1 MAGHIAGYGDEQ
13 SFQDLSLFSSLETI
27 CTVYGP
33 QIRQYFNFL
42 RFIIFTNLI
51 FFLLTLISFVPHVSK
66 TTDMLKTVG
75 ASLGQGSSTS
85 TSKLDILFL
94 SSYQPSSDG
103 AWTAMVALCSILS
116 FLTGP
121 MYILASTYIFKDYIG
136 ASERN
141 LSAEDDVIEDNRDQT
156 AGYNL
161 RLIINYL
168 LFCVCCGVPALIM
181 YVMFESI
188 AKSTMQQSYDRGAE
202 AGTNAFSEVL
212 TLVYALVPSAIVSLS
227 NIAFASVVDMLNRWD
242 KHPTWSK
249 YRNHRLFKILGFRIV
264 NVMCLFVFKYFS
276 DVPFYTCVTR
286 RISFQVFTF
295 IIMELTINNFMEIFL
310 PAIMTFVGSLFSKA
324 SAADASDEDSKPE
337 FELSEEY
344 FEITYRQFIMYMGI
358 SVFPM
363 LSAITL
369 ATNILELVV
378 DRYRLMRVCA
388 RPKGMVPGGRKK
400 IFVQLM
406 GAAVFGLL
414 AFPCGLVW
422 FADGSFL
429 CWPCPHYSKYGSSN
443 FANIS
448 SSNGAALVPQ
458 ASFQAAGGESQ
469 TCSQVSEFE
478 EPKCF
483 ADGNEVS
490 VAEIRFHVDRMR
502 NWDQK
507 AREPL
512 NRAGHADW
520 LVEYRSSNKW
530 LADKKELRSNRRCAC
545 NPCVQVKMVPFP
557 DLSRS
562 GHTLLFASVSASRTT
577 ASGVQMLAVCVP
589 IYVATL
595 TCT

>member
-1 MAGHIAGYGDEQ
+1 ME
-13 SFQDLSLFSSLETI
+13 LL
-27 CTVYGP
+27 GP

-42 RFIIFTNLI
+42 RFIILTNLV

-295 IIMELTINNFMEIFL
+295 ML
-310 PAIMTFVGSLFSKA
+310 PSLCLPL
-324 SAADASDEDSKPE
+324 ADGP
-337 FELSEEY
+337 
-344 FEITYRQFIMYMGI
+344 
-358 SVFPM
+358 
-363 LSAITL
+363 
-369 ATNILELVV
+369 LV
-378 DRYRLMRVCA
+378 RA
-388 RPKGMVPGGRKK
+388 GRPRG
-400 IFVQLM
+400 
-406 GAAVFGLL
+406 GAAAPADV
-414 AFPCGLVW
+414 PCG
-422 FADGSFL
+422 
-429 CWPCPHYSKYGSSN
+429 
-443 FANIS
+443 
-448 SSNGAALVPQ
+448 
-458 ASFQAAGGESQ
+458 ASVLAGICFQRRA
-469 TCSQVSEFE
+469 
-478 EPKCF
+478 PR
-483 ADGNEVS
+483 D
-490 VAEIRFHVDRMR
+490 
-502 NWDQK
+502 
-507 AREPL
+507 L
-512 NRAGHADW
+512 NQ
-520 LVEYRSSNKW
+520 
-530 LADKKELRSNRRCAC
+530 NRRGG
-545 NPCVQVKMVPFP
+545 
-557 DLSRS
+557 SRHREES
-562 GHTLLFASVSASRTT
+562 IRCHIWVG
-577 ASGVQMLAVCVP
+577 G
-589 IYVATL
+589 
-595 TCT
+595 